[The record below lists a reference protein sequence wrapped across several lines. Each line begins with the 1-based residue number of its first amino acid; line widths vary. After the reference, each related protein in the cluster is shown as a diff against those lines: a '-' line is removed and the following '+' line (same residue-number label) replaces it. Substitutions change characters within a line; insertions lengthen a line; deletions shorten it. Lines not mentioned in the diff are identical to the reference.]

1 MKKTQQVDDI
11 ATAPKSSPH
20 KSKAK
25 IEKRN
30 ERTTGTVLSEVTL
43 NIGDPQDYGNLSVR
57 KRDAE
62 DIEVI
67 CEKEQENIRE
77 TTKISQ
83 VEMQSSDRSDS
94 RDVTPMREKA
104 DVEGHLKEER
114 RDSSGEAAVVVDKN
128 RSSSKPQKVLHAD
141 ENTECTVRKE
151 YEQNECQNCK
161 NMQSEIKSLTAK
173 MRELQNK
180 FKQRLKKQ
188 RFTIESLW
196 RKEKDEEVRKHP
208 TKSKEIIEDEN
219 QWKASCEELEGQFEE
234 LQKEMIIQIECYQ
247 KKVEENCSEKEQLEM
262 ELIKADEEISNLE
275 KVKNEAEKEN
285 SRLQSTIQE
294 MCNNSAKE
302 FEEQKIKIMQSI
314 ELNQKEKE
322 ELYHSSEA
330 MVSQLELMLKQTCDD
345 NAKLRVHLEK
355 VDGILESSK
364 LGQEEFHQ
372 QLKKKLNELLKK
384 FKNEATSSELTGISE
399 ENIRYTVDNFEA
411 MIGTILEENPSFH
424 SLAERLAVFIEAK
437 IKDENEQ
444 KKPPESRIQKRWD
457 ESQRAKA
464 LMVLLNFKRTS
475 RKEIYSMLE
484 QFKKIQ
490 EKELSESIQ
499 KIMSYLENT
508 EQGIVDSLIR
518 RIENMSDT
526 VALMNRKKCNLQ
538 KIEQGLDYYIALIRI
553 FFNRM
558 NKSRSKVR
566 WEKRKSEME
575 ILRKENRKLKEVCR
589 HLSDGYMEIE
599 KRIRNMEKQEE
610 KFRYSMFMSR
620 MDRNMRMRISEDKEN
635 EQYPERPVSREQ
647 REGTSENEQT
657 IMNELS

>member
-67 CEKEQENIRE
+67 SEKEQENIRE

-83 VEMQSSDRSDS
+83 VEMHSSDRSDS

-161 NMQSEIKSLTAK
+161 NMQSEIKSLTA
-173 MRELQNK
+173 
-180 FKQRLKKQ
+180 
-188 RFTIESLW
+188 
-196 RKEKDEEVRKHP
+196 KEKDEEVRKHP

-294 MCNNSAKE
+294 MRNNSAKE

-411 MIGTILEENPSFH
+411 MIETILEENPSFH

-437 IKDENEQ
+437 IKDENE
-444 KKPPESRIQKRWD
+444 
-457 ESQRAKA
+457 
-464 LMVLLNFKRTS
+464 
-475 RKEIYSMLE
+475 
-484 QFKKIQ
+484 
-490 EKELSESIQ
+490 
-499 KIMSYLENT
+499 
-508 EQGIVDSLIR
+508 GIVDSLIR